1 MNEELAKTRAASGTA
16 VLQLDR
22 NSPAVRREAGVVR
35 FSLLALAPGRYGFHL
50 LFKLNDYPFER
61 HFCYMRPRH
70 APAADAIG
78 PRRFVDM
85 EFAPESP
92 GIAVG
97 PWPGWRGIPAMPEVK
112 LRCGSEEVEA
122 RYNFW
127 GDERETGQV
136 RLIALV
142 AISDES
148 PQEIEIRCTDD
159 RLQPV
164 AVKIYASA
172 KPHAVPMPVKLRPQ
186 LENTHPRLLF
196 SSVDLVKLRERHQ
209 GTHFDIWQKI
219 EKLLDN
225 WHLPFELTPESKTL
239 SGPERLSDMDR
250 VVLASFHALI
260 TEDHTSLQ
268 RAQKSFDDSLQRALQ
283 PDYEPM
289 RIDTQAGECLFTLS
303 LAYDWLWPKL
313 DESTRARYR
322 EKLFEVAE
330 QVWAHLGYKREDY
343 AQAHFVGCSHGL
355 LAFCFLF
362 WHEHPR
368 AQEWA
373 AYLRGA
379 FECVLQMLPED
390 GFFPHGINLWIY
402 EHTFLLRYLELFRHC
417 AGENLWER
425 HSYWKNASQFRQAS
439 LSPDA
444 RLGVTFGDPQF
455 RVSGDAWMHY
465 LITART
471 QSPEAQA
478 LGEKLVDQ
486 PTAGV
491 DFRSVP
497 PRRRVWEYLFY
508 NPELP
513 SSPVRQTHSFFP
525 DGGQSFWRLGEE
537 NNEALL
543 TFRAG
548 APLGLRRYE
557 HGEWSGYG
565 HSDPCHGSFLL
576 AQADK
581 LLLCGSGPVYR
592 RDTLLNNTITID
604 GRGQIGDSAP
614 WAPEFVP
621 PNRLA
626 RITNSFRAE
635 TLEWIEADLTA
646 SYLDF
651 LGVQHLVRRL
661 YVLRSSL
668 FILHDRIELKDE
680 RELQWNLHT
689 YGEIGEIAEP
699 SNLQLQFTDD
709 EQSLQLHCIFPEKA
723 QWRTGCSEF
732 VPAYPHAGERDR
744 FLQLHQTGN
753 FGEFLVAISL
763 DGSSPD
769 WELRTTEDQSRIL
782 VLLINGQEHQLIL
795 ESK

>member
-1 MNEELAKTRAASGTA
+1 MPT
-16 VLQLDR
+16 
-22 NSPAVRREAGVVR
+22 
-35 FSLLALAPGRYGFHL
+35 LAPGRYGFHL

-70 APAADAIG
+70 SSAADALV
-78 PRRFVDM
+78 PRKFVDM
-85 EFAPESP
+85 EFTAELP

-127 GDERETGQV
+127 GDEREIGQV

-142 AISDES
+142 TIAEQT
-148 PQEIEIRCTDD
+148 PREIEIHYADV

-164 AVKIYASA
+164 AVEIYASA
-172 KPHAVPMPVKLRPQ
+172 KPHAVPMLVKLRPQ

-196 SSVDLVKLRERHQ
+196 SATELAELRERRQ
-209 GTHFDIWQKI
+209 RTHLAIWRKI

-225 WHLPFELTPESKTL
+225 WHLPFELTSESKAL
-239 SGPERLSDMDR
+239 AGPERLNDMDR
-250 VVLASFHALI
+250 VVLAGFHALI
-260 TEDHTSLQ
+260 TEYHTSLQ
-268 RAQKSFDDSLQRALQ
+268 RAQKSFDDFLQRALQ

-313 DESTRARYR
+313 NESARARYR
-322 EKLFEVAE
+322 EKLFKVAE
-330 QVWAHLGYKREDY
+330 QVWAHLGYEREDY

-355 LAFCFLF
+355 LAFSFLF
-362 WHEHPR
+362 WNEHPR

-379 FECVLQMLPED
+379 FECVVQMLPED
-390 GFFPHGINLWIY
+390 GFYPHGINLWIY

-417 AGENLWER
+417 AGENLWKR

-444 RLGVTFGDPQF
+444 QLGVTFGDPQF

-465 LITART
+465 LIASRAK
-471 QSPEAQA
+471 SPEAQA
-478 LGEKLVDQ
+478 LGDTLSDQ

-497 PRRRVWEYLFY
+497 PRRRVWEYLFHE
-508 NPELP
+508 PELL
-513 SSPVRQTHSFFP
+513 SSPARQTQFHFSN
-525 DGGQSFWRLGEE
+525 GGQFFWRLGKQ

-565 HSDPCHGSFLL
+565 HSDPCQGSFLL

-604 GRGQIGDSAP
+604 GCGQIGDSAP

-651 LGVQHLVRRL
+651 LGVQSLVRRL
-661 YVLRSSL
+661 YVLRPLL
-668 FILHDRIELKDE
+668 FVVHDRIELKQS

-689 YGEIGEIAEP
+689 YGEIREISHA
-699 SNLQLQFTDD
+699 SNLQFQFTDG
-709 EQSLQLHCIFPEKA
+709 EQSLQVLCILPEKA
-723 QWRTGCSEF
+723 KWRTGFSDF

-744 FLQLHQTGN
+744 FLQLHQSGKS
-753 FGEFLVAISL
+753 GEFLIVISL
-763 DGSSPD
+763 EGSSLD
-769 WELRTTEDQSRIL
+769 WELESSPAEGKNR
-782 VLLINGQEHQLIL
+782 VLALQMSGRQVKIELA
-795 ESK
+795 

>member
-70 APAADAIG
+70 APAADAIL

-85 EFAPESP
+85 EFASEPP
-92 GIAVG
+92 GIEVG
-97 PWPGWRGIPAMPEVK
+97 PWPGWRGIPALPEVK

-148 PQEIEIRCTDD
+148 PQEIEFRCADA
-159 RLQPV
+159 RLLPV
-164 AVKIYASA
+164 AVEIYASA
-172 KPHAVPMPVKLRPQ
+172 RPHAVPMPVKLRPQ

-196 SSVDLVKLRERHQ
+196 SSADLAELRERRQ
-209 GTHFDIWQKI
+209 RTHHAIWKKI
-219 EKLLDN
+219 EKLFDN
-225 WHLPFELTPESKTL
+225 WHLSFELTPESKTL
-239 SGPERLSDMDR
+239 AGPERLNDMDR
-250 VVLASFHALI
+250 VVLAGFHALI
-260 TEDHTSLQ
+260 TEDDVSLQ
-268 RAQKSFDDSLQRALQ
+268 RAQKSFGDFLQRSLQS
-283 PDYEPM
+283 DYEPM
-289 RIDTQAGECLFTLS
+289 RIDTQAGECLFTLC
-303 LAYDWLWPKL
+303 LAYDWLYANL
-313 DESTRARYR
+313 NESTRARYR

-330 QVWAHLGYKREDY
+330 QVWAHLGYEREDY

-355 LAFCFLF
+355 LAFSFLF
-362 WHEHPR
+362 WNEHPR

-425 HSYWKNASQFRQAS
+425 NSYWKNASQFRQAA

-444 RLGVTFGDPQF
+444 QLGVTFGDPQF

-465 LITART
+465 LTAART
-471 QSPEAQA
+471 QSPAAQA
-478 LGEKLVDQ
+478 LGDALSDQ

-497 PRRRVWEYLFY
+497 PRRRVWEFLFY
-508 NPELP
+508 EPQANTLQD
-513 SSPVRQTHSFFP
+513 RQTHFYFP
-525 DGGQSFWRLGEE
+525 DGGQFSWRLGEK
-537 NNEALL
+537 NNESVL

-565 HSDPCHGSFLL
+565 HSDPCQGSFLL
-576 AQADK
+576 AKADK
-581 LLLCGSGPVYR
+581 LLLCGTGPVYR
-592 RDTLLNNTITID
+592 RDTRLNNTITID

-621 PNRLA
+621 PDRFA
-626 RITNSFRAE
+626 RVINFHRDK
-635 TLEWIEADLTA
+635 TLEWIAADLTA

-651 LGVQHLVRRL
+651 LGVQSLVRRL
-661 YVLRSSL
+661 YVLRPSL
-668 FILHDRIELKDE
+668 FVIYDRIELQQS
-680 RELQWNLHT
+680 RELQWNVHT
-689 YGEIGEIAEP
+689 YGEIREIVHS
-699 SNLQLQFTDD
+699 SNLQFEFTDG
-709 EQSLQLHCIFPEKA
+709 EQSLQLLCILPEKA
-723 QWRTGCSEF
+723 QWRTGFSDF
-732 VPAYPHAGERDR
+732 VPAYPHSGERDR
-744 FLQLHQTGN
+744 FLQLHQTGKS
-753 FGEFLVAISL
+753 GEFLVVISL

-769 WELRTTEDQSRIL
+769 WK
-782 VLLINGQEHQLIL
+782 L
-795 ESK
+795 ESPPAENGNRVLTLQLNSRQVRIELA

>member
-1 MNEELAKTRAASGTA
+1 M
-16 VLQLDR
+16 
-22 NSPAVRREAGVVR
+22 P
-35 FSLLALAPGRYGFHL
+35 ALAPGRYGFHL
-50 LFKLNDYPFER
+50 LLRLNDYPFER

-70 APAADAIG
+70 APAAEAIL

-85 EFAPESP
+85 EFASEPP
-92 GIAVG
+92 GIEVG
-97 PWPGWRGIPAMPEVK
+97 PWPGWRGIPALPEVK
-112 LRCGSEEVEA
+112 LHCGSDEVEA

-136 RLIALV
+136 RLITLV

-164 AVKIYASA
+164 AVEIYSSA

-196 SSVDLVKLRERHQ
+196 SSAALADLRKRRQ
-209 GTHFDIWQKI
+209 RTHFDIWQKI

-239 SGPERLSDMDR
+239 AGPERLNDMDR
-250 VVLASFHALI
+250 VVLTGFHALI
-260 TEDHTSLQ
+260 TQAEASRR
-268 RAQKSFDDSLQRALQ
+268 RAQASFDDFLQRALQ

-303 LAYDWLWPKL
+303 LAYDWLWPNL
-313 DESTRARYR
+313 DESARARYR
-322 EKLFEVAE
+322 DKLFEVAE
-330 QVWAHLGYKREDY
+330 RVWAHLGYEREDY

-355 LAFCFLF
+355 LAFSFLF
-362 WHEHPR
+362 WNEHPR

-425 HSYWKNASQFRQAS
+425 ISYWKNASRFRQAS

-444 RLGVTFGDPQF
+444 QRGVTFGDPQF

-465 LITART
+465 LIAART
-471 QSPEAQA
+471 QSPAAHA
-478 LGEKLVDQ
+478 LGDALSEQ
-486 PTAGV
+486 TTAGV

-497 PRRRVWEYLFY
+497 PRRRVWEFLFY
-508 NPELP
+508 EPQANTLQD
-513 SSPVRQTHSFFP
+513 RQTHFYFP
-525 DGGQSFWRLGEE
+525 DGGQFFWRLGEKNKE
-537 NNEALL
+537 SVL

-581 LLLCGSGPVYR
+581 LLLCGSGSVYR

-604 GRGQIGDSAP
+604 GRGQVGDSAP
-614 WAPEFVP
+614 WAPEFMP
-621 PNRLA
+621 PDRFA
-626 RITNSFRAE
+626 CITNSYREE

-651 LGVQHLVRRL
+651 LGVQHLTRRL
-661 YVLRSSL
+661 YVLPPSL
-668 FILHDRIELKDE
+668 FIIHDRIELKDE
-680 RELQWNLHT
+680 RELQWNMHT
-689 YGEIGEIAEP
+689 YGEIKEISHE
-699 SNLQLQFTDD
+699 SNLQLQFIDAG
-709 EQSLQLHCIFPEKA
+709 QSLQLHCILPEKA
-723 QWRTGCSEF
+723 QWRTGYSEF

-744 FLQLHQTGN
+744 FLQLHKTGN
-753 FGEFLVAISL
+753 SGEFLIVISL
-763 DGSSPD
+763 DRQFGK
-769 WELRTTEDQSRIL
+769 WELRAAEDQNRIL
-782 VLLINGQEHQLIL
+782 ALFVNGQEHRLTL
-795 ESK
+795 EPE

>member
-1 MNEELAKTRAASGTA
+1 
-16 VLQLDR
+16 
-22 NSPAVRREAGVVR
+22 
-35 FSLLALAPGRYGFHL
+35 
-50 LFKLNDYPFER
+50 
-61 HFCYMRPRH
+61 MRPRH
-70 APAADAIG
+70 APAADAIH

-85 EFAPESP
+85 EFAPEPP

-97 PWPGWRGIPAMPEVK
+97 PWPGWRGIPTLPEVK
-112 LRCGSEEVEA
+112 LRCGSDEIEA

-164 AVKIYASA
+164 AVEIYSSA

-186 LENTHPRLLF
+186 LENAHPRLLF
-196 SSVDLVKLRERHQ
+196 SSADLAKLRARRR

-219 EKLLDN
+219 EKLLDH

-239 SGPERLSDMDR
+239 AGPERLNDMDR
-250 VVLASFHALI
+250 VVLTGFHALI
-260 TEDHTSLQ
+260 TQAEASRP
-268 RAQKSFDDSLQRALQ
+268 RAQASFDDFLQHASQ

-303 LAYDWLWPKL
+303 LAYDWLWPNL
-313 DESTRARYR
+313 DESARARYR

-330 QVWAHLGYKREDY
+330 RVWAHLGYEREDY
-343 AQAHFVGCSHGL
+343 AQAHFTGCSHGL

-362 WHEHPR
+362 WNEHPCAR
-368 AQEWA
+368 EWA
-373 AYLRGA
+373 AYLRGT
-379 FECVLQMLPED
+379 FECVLHMLPED

-425 HSYWKNASQFRQAS
+425 ISYWKNTSRFRQAS

-444 RLGVTFGDPQF
+444 QLGVTFGDPQF

-465 LITART
+465 LIAART
-471 QSPEAQA
+471 QSPAAHA
-478 LGEKLVDQ
+478 LGDALSDQ
-486 PTAGV
+486 TTAGV

-497 PRRRVWEYLFY
+497 PRRRVWEFLFY
-508 NPELP
+508 EPQANTLQD
-513 SSPVRQTHSFFP
+513 RQTHFHFP
-525 DGGQSFWRLGEE
+525 DGGQFFWHLGEKNKE
-537 NNEALL
+537 SVL

-576 AQADK
+576 AQANK

-592 RDTLLNNTITID
+592 RDTRLNNTITID

-614 WAPEFVP
+614 WAPESMP
-621 PNRLA
+621 PDRFA
-626 RITNSFRAE
+626 HITNFHGDE
-635 TLEWIEADLTA
+635 KLEWIEADLTA

-651 LGVQHLVRRL
+651 LGVQHLTRRL
-661 YVLRSSL
+661 YVLLPSL
-668 FILHDRIELKDE
+668 FIIHDRIELKDE
-680 RELQWNLHT
+680 RELQWNMHT
-689 YGEIGEIAEP
+689 YGEIKEIPHA
-699 SNLQLQFTDD
+699 SNLQLQFIDAG
-709 EQSLQLHCIFPEKA
+709 QSLQLLCILPEMA
-723 QWRTGCSEF
+723 SWRTGYSEF

-753 FGEFLVAISL
+753 SGEFLIVISL
-763 DGSSPD
+763 DRQFGK
-769 WELRTTEDQSRIL
+769 WELRAAEDQNRIL
-782 VLLINGQEHQLIL
+782 ALFVNGQEHRLAL
-795 ESK
+795 EPE

>member
-1 MNEELAKTRAASGTA
+1 MPAKPAASGATP
-16 VLQLDR
+16 LRIDL
-22 NSPAVRREAGVVR
+22 NSPAVKHEPGAVA
-35 FSLLALAPGRYGFHL
+35 FSLPPLTPGRYGFHL
-50 LFKLNDYPFER
+50 LFRLADYPFER
-61 HFCYMRPRH
+61 HFCYMRSRH
-70 APAADAIG
+70 SPAADIL
-78 PRRFVDM
+78 PRKFVDM
-85 EFAPESP
+85 EFASEPP

-97 PWPGWRGIPAMPEVK
+97 PWPGWRDIPAMPEVK
-112 LRCGSEEVEA
+112 LRCGSEEVAA

-142 AISDES
+142 AIAEES
-148 PQEIEIRCTDD
+148 PQEIEIHSADA

-164 AVKIYASA
+164 VVEIYSSA
-172 KPHAVPMPVKLRPQ
+172 KPYAVPTPVKLRPQ
-186 LENTHPRLLF
+186 LESTHPRLLF
-196 SSVDLVKLRERHQ
+196 SSAELAERRERRRR
-209 GTHFDIWQKI
+209 THHAIWRKI
-219 EKLLDN
+219 EQLLDN

-239 SGPERLSDMDR
+239 AGPERLNDMDR
-250 VVLASFHALI
+250 VVLAGFHALI
-260 TEDHTSLQ
+260 TEDEASLQ
-268 RAQKSFDDSLQRALQ
+268 RARKSVDDFLQRALQ

-313 DESTRARYR
+313 DESARARYR
-322 EKLFEVAE
+322 DKLFEIAE
-330 QVWAHLGYKREDY
+330 QVWAHLGYAREDY

-355 LAFCFLF
+355 LAFSFLF
-362 WHEHPR
+362 WNEHPR

-379 FECVLQMLPED
+379 FECVLRMLPED

-425 HSYWKNASQFRQAS
+425 NSYWKNASQFRQAS

-444 RLGVTFGDPQF
+444 QLGVTFGDPQF
-455 RVSGDAWMHY
+455 RVAGDAWMHY
-465 LITART
+465 LIAART
-471 QSPEAQA
+471 PSPAAQA
-478 LGEKLVDQ
+478 LGDALSEQ

-497 PRRRVWEYLFY
+497 PRRRVWEYLFHE
-508 NPELP
+508 PELI
-513 SSPVRQTHSFFP
+513 SSPVRQTHFYFP
-525 DGGQSFWRLGEE
+525 DGGQFFWRLGKQ

-565 HSDPCHGSFLL
+565 HSDPCQGSFLL

-592 RDTLLNNTITID
+592 RDTLLNNTITIA

-621 PNRLA
+621 SNRFA
-626 RITNSFRAE
+626 RMTNFHHDA
-635 TLEWIEADLTA
+635 TLEWIEADLSA

-651 LGVQHLVRRL
+651 LGVQRLVRRL
-661 YVLRSSL
+661 CVLRPSL
-668 FILHDRIELKDE
+668 FVVHDRIELKHP

-689 YGEIGEIAEP
+689 YGEIREVVHSP
-699 SNLQLQFTDD
+699 TLKLQLIDG
-709 EQSLQLHCIFPEKA
+709 EQSLQLLCILPEKA
-723 QWRTGCSEF
+723 QWRTGYSDF
-732 VPAYPHAGERDR
+732 VPAYPHSGERDR
-744 FLQLHQTGN
+744 FLQLQQTGKS
-753 FGEFLVAISL
+753 GEFLIVMSL
-763 DGSSPD
+763 DLSPIN
-769 WELRTTEDQSRIL
+769 WEVQPASDKNKNRMLALQ
-782 VLLINGQEHQLIL
+782 INGRQARIELA
-795 ESK
+795 

>member
-1 MNEELAKTRAASGTA
+1 MNEKLAGSRDESGAALLHIDLSS
-16 VLQLDR
+16 Q
-22 NSPAVRREAGVVR
+22 AVRCRPGAFR
-35 FSLLALAPGRYGFHL
+35 FFLPPIKSGRYGFHL
-50 LFKLNDYPFER
+50 QFRLNDYPFER

-70 APAADAIG
+70 SPAAVVL
-78 PRRFVDM
+78 PRKFVDM
-85 EFAPESP
+85 EFASEPP

-97 PWPGWRGIPAMPEVK
+97 PWPGWRGIPPMPEVK
-112 LRCGSEEVEA
+112 LRCGSEEVAA

-127 GDERETGQV
+127 GDERETRQV
-136 RLIALV
+136 RLIALI
-142 AISDES
+142 AIADETPREITVHCSDA
-148 PQEIEIRCTDD
+148 

-164 AVKIYASA
+164 AVEIYSSA

-186 LENTHPRLLF
+186 LENTHPCLLF
-196 SSVDLVKLRERHQ
+196 SPADLAELRKRHQ

-239 SGPERLSDMDR
+239 SGPERLNDMDR

-268 RAQKSFDDSLQRALQ
+268 RAQKSFDDFLQRALQ

-313 DESTRARYR
+313 DESARVR
-322 EKLFEVAE
+322 NRDKLFEIAE
-330 QVWAHLGYKREDY
+330 QVWAHLGYEREDY

-355 LAFCFLF
+355 LAFSFLF
-362 WHEHPR
+362 WNEHPR

-379 FECVLQMLPED
+379 FECVLRMLPED

-425 HSYWKNASQFRQAS
+425 NSYWKNASQFRQAS

-444 RLGVTFGDPQF
+444 QLGVTFGDPQF

-465 LITART
+465 LIAART
-471 QSPEAQA
+471 QSSAAQA
-478 LGEKLVDQ
+478 LGDALSDQ

-497 PRRRVWEYLFY
+497 PRRRVWEYLFHE
-508 NPELP
+508 PGLI
-513 SSPVRQTHSFFP
+513 SSPARQTQFHFW
-525 DGGQSFWRLGEE
+525 DGGQFFWRLGKQ

-565 HSDPCHGSFLL
+565 HSDPCQGSFLL

-592 RDTLLNNTITID
+592 RDTLLNNTITIA

-621 PNRLA
+621 PDRFA
-626 RITNSFRAE
+626 RIINFHHDE
-635 TLEWIEADLTA
+635 TVEWIAADLTA

-651 LGVQHLVRRL
+651 LGVQRHTRRL
-661 YVLRSSL
+661 YVLRPAL
-668 FILHDRIELKDE
+668 FIIHDHIELKHA

-689 YGEIGEIAEP
+689 YGEIEEFSFA
-699 SNLQLQFTDD
+699 SNLQFQFTHG
-709 EQSLQLHCIFPEKA
+709 EQSLRLLCVLPENV
-723 QWRTGCSEF
+723 QWQTGFSDF
-732 VPAYPHAGERDR
+732 VPAYPHSGERDR
-744 FLQLHQTGN
+744 FLQLYQAGKS
-753 FGEFLVAISL
+753 GKFLIILNL
-763 DGSSPD
+763 DLSPIN
-769 WELRTTEDQSRIL
+769 WELRATADQGR
-782 VLLINGQEHQLIL
+782 VLALFANGQEHRLVL
-795 ESK
+795 DSA

>member
-1 MNEELAKTRAASGTA
+1 
-16 VLQLDR
+16 
-22 NSPAVRREAGVVR
+22 
-35 FSLLALAPGRYGFHL
+35 
-50 LFKLNDYPFER
+50 
-61 HFCYMRPRH
+61 
-70 APAADAIG
+70 
-78 PRRFVDM
+78 
-85 EFAPESP
+85 
-92 GIAVG
+92 
-97 PWPGWRGIPAMPEVK
+97 MPEVK
-112 LRCGSEEVEA
+112 LRCGCEEVDA

-148 PQEIEIRCTDD
+148 PQEIEIRCADA
-159 RLQPV
+159 RLQLV
-164 AVKIYASA
+164 AVEIYASA
-172 KPHAVPMPVKLRPQ
+172 KPHAVPMPVKLWPQ

-196 SSVDLVKLRERHQ
+196 SSADLAELRERRQ
-209 GTHFDIWQKI
+209 RTHLAIWQKI

-225 WHLPFELTPESKTL
+225 WHLSFELTPESKAL
-239 SGPERLSDMDR
+239 AGPERLNDMDR
-250 VVLASFHALI
+250 VVLAGFHALI

-268 RAQKSFDDSLQRALQ
+268 RAQKSFDDFLQRALQ

-313 DESTRARYR
+313 DESARARYR

-330 QVWAHLGYKREDY
+330 QVWAHLGYEREDY

-425 HSYWKNASQFRQAS
+425 NSYWKNASQFRQAA

-444 RLGVTFGDPQF
+444 QLGVTFGDPQF

-465 LITART
+465 LIAART
-471 QSPEAQA
+471 QSPAAQA
-478 LGEKLVDQ
+478 LGNTLSNQ

-497 PRRRVWEYLFY
+497 PRRRVWEYLFHE
-508 NPELP
+508 PELL
-513 SSPVRQTHSFFP
+513 SSPARQTQFHFS
-525 DGGQSFWRLGEE
+525 DGGQFFWRLGKE

-592 RDTLLNNTITID
+592 RDALLNNTITID

-668 FILHDRIELKDE
+668 FILHDRIELQDE

-689 YGEIGEIAEP
+689 YGEIREIVHS
-699 SNLQLQFTDD
+699 SNLQFQFTDG
-709 EQSLQLHCIFPEKA
+709 EQSLQVLCILPEKA
-723 QWRTGCSEF
+723 KWRTGYSDF

-744 FLQLHQTGN
+744 FLQLHQTGKY
-753 FGEFLVAISL
+753 GEFLIVISL
-763 DGSSPD
+763 EGSSLD
-769 WELRTTEDQSRIL
+769 WELESSPAEGKNR
-782 VLLINGQEHQLIL
+782 VLALQMSGRQVKIELA
-795 ESK
+795 

>member
-1 MNEELAKTRAASGTA
+1 
-16 VLQLDR
+16 
-22 NSPAVRREAGVVR
+22 
-35 FSLLALAPGRYGFHL
+35 
-50 LFKLNDYPFER
+50 
-61 HFCYMRPRH
+61 MRPRH
-70 APAADAIG
+70 APAAEAIL

-85 EFAPESP
+85 EFASEPP
-92 GIAVG
+92 GIEVG
-97 PWPGWRGIPAMPEVK
+97 PWPGWRGIPALPEVK
-112 LRCGSEEVEA
+112 LHCGSDEVEA

-164 AVKIYASA
+164 AVEIYSSA
-172 KPHAVPMPVKLRPQ
+172 KPHAVPMPVKLRSQ

-196 SSVDLVKLRERHQ
+196 SPADLAELRKRHQ

-239 SGPERLSDMDR
+239 AGPERLHDMDR
-250 VVLASFHALI
+250 VVLAGFHALI
-260 TEDHTSLQ
+260 TQAEASRR
-268 RAQKSFDDSLQRALQ
+268 RAQASFDDFLQRALQ

-303 LAYDWLWPKL
+303 LAYDWLWPNL
-313 DESTRARYR
+313 DESARARYR
-322 EKLFEVAE
+322 DKLFEVAE
-330 QVWAHLGYKREDY
+330 RVWAHLGYEREDY
-343 AQAHFVGCSHGL
+343 AQAHFTGCSHGL
-355 LAFCFLF
+355 LAFCFLS
-362 WHEHPR
+362 WNEHPR

-425 HSYWKNASQFRQAS
+425 NAYWKNASQFRQAS
-439 LSPDA
+439 LSPEA
-444 RLGVTFGDPQF
+444 QLGVTFGDPQF

-465 LITART
+465 LIAART
-471 QSPEAQA
+471 QSPAAHA
-478 LGEKLVDQ
+478 LGDALSEQ

-508 NPELP
+508 EPQLI
-513 SSPVRQTHSFFP
+513 SSPARHTHFYFP
-525 DGGQSFWRLGEE
+525 DGGQFFWRLGEK
-537 NNEALL
+537 NNESVL

-592 RDTLLNNTITID
+592 RDTRLNNTITID
-604 GRGQIGDSAP
+604 GRGQVGDSAP

-621 PNRLA
+621 PDRFA
-626 RITNSFRAE
+626 RITDFRRDE
-635 TLEWIEADLTA
+635 TLQWIEADLTS

-651 LGVQHLVRRL
+651 LGVESLVRRL
-661 YVLRSSL
+661 YLLRPSL
-668 FILHDRIELKDE
+668 FIIHDRIELKHE

-689 YGEIGEIAEP
+689 YGEISEISRAP
-699 SNLQLQFTDD
+699 NLQFQITDG
-709 EQSLQLHCIFPEKA
+709 EQSLQLLCILPEKA
-723 QWRTGCSEF
+723 QWRTGFSDF

-744 FLQLHQTGN
+744 FLQLHKTGN
-753 FGEFLVAISL
+753 SGEFLIVISL
-763 DGSSPD
+763 DRQFGK
-769 WELRTTEDQSRIL
+769 WELRAAEDQNRIL
-782 VLLINGQEHQLIL
+782 ALFVNGQEHRLTL
-795 ESK
+795 EPE